1 MARVVVTGAT
11 GCLGRALIAELA
23 ARGDH
28 VTAIARQPQDLPGA
42 MLHCRDLASEDVDDL
57 LNGAQIVYHC
67 AALSTAWGS
76 AAAFEAANVTAT
88 WRLLCAA
95 RGAGVQRFVFASSPT
110 IYADGRHRLNL
121 IENAALPA
129 QFASHYARTKHE
141 SEMLVRAADQ
151 PGGMRCVAI
160 RPRAIYGAHDRA
172 LMPRM
177 IQAMRRGTVPLI
189 AGGQAQIDVTHSHD
203 AARAMILAAERAQKV
218 GGRAFNITSGQ
229 SHTVRELVDHAA
241 RLTGLR
247 FRTRNLPYGVAI
259 RLATLIE
266 AWQRLRAPE
275 TEPVLTRQAVMS
287 MGRSMTLDISAARS
301 ELGYAPQVTLEQG
314 LRDYV

>member
-11 GCLGRALIAELA
+11 GCLGRALVAELA

-28 VTAIARQPQDLPGA
+28 VTAIARQPQDLAGA
-42 MLHCRDLASEDVDDL
+42 TLHSRDLATEDVDDL
-57 LNGAQIVYHC
+57 LSGAQTIYHC
-67 AALSTAWGS
+67 AALSSAWGS

-95 RGAGVQRFVFASSPT
+95 RGAGVRRFVFASSPT
-110 IYADGRHRLNL
+110 IYANGRDRLNL
-121 IENAALPA
+121 IEDAALPA
-129 QFASHYARTKHE
+129 RFASHYARTKHE

-177 IQAMRRGTVPLI
+177 IRAMRRGVVPLI
-189 AGGQAQIDVTHSHD
+189 AGGRARIDVTHSRD
-203 AARAMILAAERAQKV
+203 AAHAMVLAGEWAEKV

-229 SHTVRELVDHAA
+229 SHTVRDLISHAA

-247 FRTRNLPYGVAI
+247 FRTRNLSYGLAI

-275 TEPVLTRQAVMS
+275 IEPVLTRQAVMS
-287 MGRSMTLDISAARS
+287 MGRSMTLNISAARS
-301 ELGYAPQVTLEQG
+301 ELGYVPKVTLDQG
-314 LRDYV
+314 LQDYV